1 MSLPGSWLRKLMNR
15 GFRRTRYQSHASRY
29 TKTSNGYQ
37 LLLERLEE
45 RTLLSIAQLQLI
57 SSTTYPGIGAP
68 FTLQVTAEDAS
79 GNLVSSYR
87 GTVHFSSTD
96 LHVVLPADYTFTAS
110 DNGEHS
116 FVGGV
121 TANSVGPQTL
131 SATDTVVSS
140 VTGTISLSVEPAPLA
155 SFIKHVIIIMQEN
168 RSFDTYFGTYPGA
181 DGIPMQN
188 GIPTVS
194 VYNPFTKM
202 YVQPY
207 HNPQDLNTGGP
218 HGFANAVADIN
229 GGKMDGFLAQSG
241 GSLDVM
247 GYHDNREI
255 PNYWAYAQ
263 NFVLQDHMFEP
274 TLSWSQPSHVYLVSN
289 WSAICS
295 NPNDAMT

>member
-1 MSLPGSWLRKLMNR
+1 M
-15 GFRRTRYQSHASRY
+15 
-29 TKTSNGYQ
+29 KTSNGCQ

-45 RTLLSIAQLQLI
+45 RTLLSVAQLQLI

-68 FTLQVTAEDAS
+68 FTLQVTAEDAN
-79 GNLVSSYR
+79 GNLVSSYQ
-87 GTVHFSSTD
+87 GTVHFTSTD
-96 LHVVLPADYTFTAS
+96 SHMVLPPDYTFTAS

-116 FVGGV
+116 FVGAL

-131 SATDTVVSS
+131 SAADTVVSS
-140 VTGTISLSVEPAPLA
+140 VTGTIGVTVEPAPVGN
-155 SFIKHVIIIMQEN
+155 FIKHVIIIMQEN

-188 GIPTVS
+188 GAPTVS
-194 VYNPFTKM
+194 VYNPFTNT

-207 HNPQDLNTGGP
+207 HNPLDANNGGG
-218 HGFANAVADIN
+218 HALSNAVADID
-229 GGKMDGFLAQSG
+229 GGKMDGFLAQSN

-255 PNYWAYAQ
+255 PNYWGYAQ

-289 WSAICS
+289 WSAQCS
-295 NPNDAMT
+295 DPNDAMT